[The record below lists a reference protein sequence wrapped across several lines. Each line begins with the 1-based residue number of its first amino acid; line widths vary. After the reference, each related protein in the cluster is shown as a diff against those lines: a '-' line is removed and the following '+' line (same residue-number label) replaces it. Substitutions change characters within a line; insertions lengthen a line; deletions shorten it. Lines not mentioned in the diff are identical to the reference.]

1 MKLSDEQESVALS
14 VYDCLAMASWRDD
27 VVCVTVCVGVLALC
41 RLTHDISLNEYED
54 DDLSE
59 MTEITDENGI
69 TLSQL
74 DLDPNVSL

>member
-1 MKLSDEQESVALS
+1 MVL
-14 VYDCLAMASWRDD
+14 CLAMDSREDGDSWMEEQWEKW
-27 VVCVTVCVGVLALC
+27 
-41 RLTHDISLNEYED
+41 LTHDISLNEYED

-74 DLDPNVSL
+74 DLDPNVSLYPQITLL